1 MTDSEEETYSTVF
14 TSLRHPIRRKILRTL
29 SAGPENFSDLQRTF
43 DIESSHLTYHLEGL
57 GNLLLKT
64 ADGQYTLSSLGKT
77 AVSMMRQVEEPPNI
91 IPLHV
96 SFSPKKWKLLVVA
109 LTMGII
115 LLSVAFCFE
124 YQNLSLPNNQSSSL
138 TDKYVVTGSVET
150 ALAKNET
157 SKFDPTSN
165 ISWSI
170 ATLLGGLG
178 HTRVYS
184 FGSLADNSTLE
195 IEVQVLGSLAQGT
208 GTSLTV
214 FADTIH
220 PIVAYVGT
228 LINESDPLSFN
239 DSQQV
244 VQWAHSYDM
253 IWSGSAADRN
263 RFSVPLPEAGSYCLL
278 IEGPLEWNGT
288 NYHRIEY
295 TITLQIRYQGNYV
308 PFSFGNEQ
316 ENSSSFPFS

>member
-1 MTDSEEETYSTVF
+1 
-14 TSLRHPIRRKILRTL
+14 
-29 SAGPENFSDLQRTF
+29 
-43 DIESSHLTYHLEGL
+43 
-57 GNLLLKT
+57 
-64 ADGQYTLSSLGKT
+64 
-77 AVSMMRQVEEPPNI
+77 MMRQVEEPPNI

-124 YQNLSLPNNQSSSL
+124 YQNLSLPNNKSSSL

-165 ISWSI
+165 ISSSI
-170 ATLLGGLG
+170 AIVGGLG

-184 FGSLADNSTLE
+184 LGSLADNSTLE
-195 IEVQVLGSLAQGT
+195 IEVQALDPLAQGT
-208 GTSLTV
+208 GISLTV

-228 LINESDPLSFN
+228 LGNDSDPLSFN
-239 DSQQV
+239 AGQQV
-244 VQWAHSYDM
+244 LEWAHSYNM
-253 IWSGSAADRN
+253 IWSGTAADRN
-263 RFSVPLPEAGSYCLL
+263 RFSVPLPEAGSYYLL
-278 IEGPLEWNGT
+278 IKGPLDWNGT
-288 NYHRIEY
+288 DYHTIEY
-295 TITLQIRYQGNYV
+295 TITLQIQYQGSYV
-308 PFSFGNEQ
+308 PFSFGSEQ
-316 ENSSSFPFS
+316 EGFSSFFP